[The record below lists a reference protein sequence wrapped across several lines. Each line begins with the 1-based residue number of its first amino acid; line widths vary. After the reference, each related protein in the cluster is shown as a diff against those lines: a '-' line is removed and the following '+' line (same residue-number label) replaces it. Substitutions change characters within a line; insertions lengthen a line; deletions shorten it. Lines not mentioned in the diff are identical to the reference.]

1 MELIDQFKAMRKLKG
16 ENYKPRTKHFDENG
30 WAKYTNR
37 LFLESSPYLLQH
49 AHNPVNW
56 YPWGEKAFKTA
67 KEKNIPVLLSVGY
80 STCHW
85 CHVMEAESFED
96 IEIAAYMNENYI
108 CIKVD
113 REERPDVDA
122 VYMSAVQSIT
132 GSGGWPMS
140 VWLTPDK
147 KPFYGGT
154 YFPARDGERGTF
166 MGFFTILK
174 KLKQAYDKTPDII
187 TRTSTEITENLH
199 QILSPKKIPGRET
212 SDVGTSIGKKSV
224 MPPSASVLEKA
235 VTQVKAGFDEINGGM
250 KGAPKFPS
258 TMPIRF
264 LLRYYN
270 TKRDKSLLDIAE
282 KTLLKMASGGIY
294 DHAGG
299 GFHRYA
305 TDEKWLVPH
314 FEKMLYDN
322 ALLIMAYAEGFQVTG
337 NEIFK
342 QVAEETILYVKRDMT
357 SPGGAFFSASD
368 ADSITDKGK
377 REEGYYFTWTL
388 KEIESLFGKKNAE
401 IAARYF
407 DITLEGNFEGR
418 NILNIKTPAA
428 AVAEEFGME
437 ENEFLSVISHVK
449 SELYKKRKERKS
461 PIRDEKILTSWNGLM
476 ISAFA
481 QAGRIFG
488 NDSYISEAKKAAL
501 FILDNLYTCHG
512 DGLDLNPP
520 SCSNHKNRHNQ
531 ACDTSHVKNFRL
543 SRSYKDG
550 KASNVVFLD
559 DYAFF
564 TAGLIDLFE
573 ADHDPF
579 WIETA
584 VRLEKTMSDLFEDKA
599 EGGFFMTSIE
609 HEKMI
614 ARAKP
619 MFDNAIPSGNSIA
632 VMNLLR
638 LSQIKPGKGY
648 KDRAFKTLA
657 AFSSIMESSPLALSD
672 MLLALDF
679 ITCSK

>member
-1 MELIDQFKAMRKLKG
+1 MELIDQFKAMKKLKG
-16 ENYKPRTKHFDENG
+16 KDYKPRTKHFDENG

-56 YPWGEKAFKTA
+56 YPWGDEAFKTA
-67 KEKNIPVLLSVGY
+67 EKKNIPVLLSVGY

-85 CHVMEAESFED
+85 CHVMEEESFED

-108 CIKVD
+108 SIKVD

-154 YFPARDGERGTF
+154 YFPAKDGDRGAF

-187 TRTSTEITENLH
+187 TKTSTEITENLH
-199 QILSPKKIPGRET
+199 KILSPEKIT
-212 SDVGTSIGKKSV
+212 GKKASGGKTSV
-224 MPPSASVLEKA
+224 MPPLTSVLEKA
-235 VTQVKAGFDEINGGM
+235 VAQVKAGFDEINGGM

-258 TMPIRF
+258 TIPIRF

-270 TKRDKSLLDIAE
+270 TNGDKSLLNIAE

-337 NEIFK
+337 NKLFK
-342 QVAEETILYVKRDMT
+342 QVAEETALYVKRDMT
-357 SPGGAFFSASD
+357 SPLGAFFSASD

-388 KEIESLFGKKNAE
+388 KEIEALLAKKNAE
-401 IAARYF
+401 IVAGYF
-407 DITLEGNFEGR
+407 DITPEGNFEGR

-428 AVAEEFGME
+428 AVAEELGME
-437 ENEFLSVISHVK
+437 EKKLSGIISHAK
-449 SELYKKRKERKS
+449 SELYEKRKERKS

-488 NDSYISEAKKAAL
+488 NDGYISDAKKAAQ
-501 FILDNLYTCHG
+501 FILNNLYNRHG
-512 DGLDLNPP
+512 TDQDLNPQL
-520 SCSNHKNRHNQ
+520 CSKYKKKRNQ
-531 ACDTSHVKNFRL
+531 TDTSHVKNNRL

-550 KASNVVFLD
+550 KSSNVVFLD

-584 VRLEKTMSDLFEDKA
+584 VNLEKTMSDLFEDKA

-614 ARAKP
+614 ARPKP

-632 VMNLLR
+632 VMNLLK
-638 LSQIKPGKGY
+638 LSKIKPGKGY
-648 KDRAFKTLA
+648 KNRAFKTLA

-679 ITCSK
+679 IS